1 MGSGI
6 FGEVMSWLD
15 VVTAYLGAIASG
27 DIRAVKQLVSKD
39 VQYKDG
45 IMELNGIDEL
55 LTIIGTDYKMQI
67 QNWAYKNKLVFVE
80 YSFWDYMDEYSK
92 DVVGVYSIN
101 PMGKISQ
108 IRMYS

>member
-1 MGSGI
+1 
-6 FGEVMSWLD
+6 MSWLD
-15 VVTAYLGAIASG
+15 LVTAYLGAVASG
-27 DIRAVKQLVSKD
+27 DIRAVKQLVSED
-39 VQYKDG
+39 VKYKDG

-55 LTIIGTDYKMQI
+55 LTIVGPDYRMQI

-80 YSFWDYMDEYSK
+80 YSYWDYMDEYSK

-101 PMGKISQ
+101 DLGKISQ

>member
-1 MGSGI
+1 
-6 FGEVMSWLD
+6 MSWLD
-15 VVTAYLGAIASG
+15 VVTAYLGALASG
-27 DIRAVKQLVSKD
+27 DVRAVKQLVSED
-39 VQYKDG
+39 VKYKDG

-55 LTIIGTDYKMQI
+55 LTIIGPDYRMQI

>member
-1 MGSGI
+1 MGKG
-6 FGEVMSWLD
+6 MSWLD
-15 VVTAYLGAIASG
+15 VVTAYLGAVASG
-27 DIRAVKQLVSKD
+27 DVRAVKQLVSED
-39 VQYKDG
+39 VKYKDND

-55 LTIIGTDYKMQI
+55 LTIIGPDYKMQI

-80 YSFWDYMDEYSK
+80 YTYWDYTDDYSK

-101 PMGKISQ
+101 DMGKVSQ

>member
-1 MGSGI
+1 
-6 FGEVMSWLD
+6 MSWLD

-55 LTIIGTDYKMQI
+55 LTVIGPDYRMQI

-80 YSFWDYMDEYSK
+80 YSYWDYMDEYSK

-101 PMGKISQ
+101 DLGKISQ

>member
-27 DIRAVKQLVSKD
+27 DVRAVKQLVSED

-55 LTIIGTDYKMQI
+55 LTIIGPDYRMQI

-80 YSFWDYMDEYSK
+80 YSYWDYMDEYSK

>member
-1 MGSGI
+1 
-6 FGEVMSWLD
+6 MSWLD
-15 VVTAYLGAIASG
+15 LVISYLGAVASG
-27 DIRAVKQLVSKD
+27 DIRAVKQLVSED
-39 VQYKDG
+39 VKYKDG

-55 LTIIGTDYKMQI
+55 LTVIGPDYRMQI

-80 YSFWDYMDEYSK
+80 YAYWDHTDDYSR

-101 PMGKISQ
+101 ELGKISQ

>member
-1 MGSGI
+1 
-6 FGEVMSWLD
+6 MSWLD
-15 VVTAYLGAIASG
+15 LVTAYLGAVASG
-27 DIRAVKQLVSKD
+27 DVRAVKQLVSED
-39 VQYKDG
+39 VQYKDEV
-45 IMELNGIDEL
+45 MELNGLDEL
-55 LTIIGTDYKMQI
+55 LTIVGPDYRMQI

-80 YSFWDYMDEYSK
+80 YTCWDYTGDYSK

>member
-1 MGSGI
+1 
-6 FGEVMSWLD
+6 MSWLD

-27 DIRAVKQLVSKD
+27 DVRAVKQLVSKD

-55 LTIIGTDYKMQI
+55 LTIIGPDYRMQI

-80 YSFWDYMDEYSK
+80 YSYWDYMDEYSK

>member
-1 MGSGI
+1 
-6 FGEVMSWLD
+6 MSWLD
-15 VVTAYLGAIASG
+15 LVISYLGAVASG
-27 DIRAVKQLVSKD
+27 DIRAVKQLVSED
-39 VQYKDG
+39 VKYKDG

-55 LTIIGTDYKMQI
+55 LTVIGPDYRMQI

-80 YSFWDYMDEYSK
+80 YSYWDYTVDYSR

-101 PMGKISQ
+101 ELGKISQ

>member
-1 MGSGI
+1 
-6 FGEVMSWLD
+6 MSWLD
-15 VVTAYLGAIASG
+15 LVTSYLGAIASG
-27 DIRAVKQLVSKD
+27 NIRAVKQLVSED
-39 VQYKDG
+39 VKYKDG

-55 LTIIGTDYKMQI
+55 LTVIGPDYKIQI

-80 YSFWDYMDEYSK
+80 YAYWDYTDDYSR

-101 PMGKISQ
+101 ELGKISQ

>member
-1 MGSGI
+1 
-6 FGEVMSWLD
+6 MSQLD
-15 VVTAYLGAIASG
+15 VVTAYLGAVASG
-27 DIRAVKQLVSKD
+27 DVRAVKQLVAED
-39 VQYKDG
+39 VEYKDN

-55 LTIIGTDYKMQI
+55 LTIVGPDYKIQI

-80 YSFWDYMDEYSK
+80 YTYWDYTDDYSK

-101 PMGKISQ
+101 DMGKISQ

>member
-1 MGSGI
+1 
-6 FGEVMSWLD
+6 MSWLD

-55 LTIIGTDYKMQI
+55 LTIIGPDYRMQI

-80 YSFWDYMDEYSK
+80 YSYWDYMDEYSK

>member
-1 MGSGI
+1 
-6 FGEVMSWLD
+6 MSWLD

-27 DIRAVKQLVSKD
+27 DFRAVKQLVSEDIK
-39 VQYKDG
+39 YKDG

-55 LTIIGTDYKMQI
+55 LTIIGPDYKIQI

-80 YSFWDYMDEYSK
+80 YCYWDYTDDYFN
-92 DVVGVYSIN
+92 DVVGVYSVN
-101 PMGKISQ
+101 EMGKISQ